1 MSVRAKMEG
10 LGETGRWQQRGM
22 GRHRQRRAVRR
33 QRQRTVSNVQ
43 SMTLSFATLLLVV
56 LSQFLVMEMTGV
68 ESFSFVS
75 DYCSTRSIYQSGR
88 CFLHPEL
95 SIPQSPIHYSPT
107 RSSLHM
113 SSKPPSPSRQ
123 PRRMLQKRTNR
134 QKKRHSFN
142 NQVLS
147 SKTAE
152 TKKSAMTEEIRPLIK
167 SVSRERGTDYWIDP
181 ADYEREVRRE
191 QERLERLQQLRKGG
205 KNNDKISDEKL
216 WSEVKAPY
224 KQNWIG
230 YFSVMVAILSML
242 LTKFP
247 ELLEPTTIIQYPDL

>member
-1 MSVRAKMEG
+1 
-10 LGETGRWQQRGM
+10 M
-22 GRHRQRRAVRR
+22 GPHHHHHRRRRCRRRCVRR
-33 QRQRTVSNVQ
+33 QRQSVVSVL
-43 SMTLSFATLLLVV
+43 SRPTLNYALTLLLVILSPILV
-56 LSQFLVMEMTGV
+56 LEMTDV
-68 ESFSFVS
+68 ESFLFTS
-75 DYCSTRSIYQSGR
+75 DCYDGRRRIGLSGR

-95 SIPQSPIHYSPT
+95 PLPRSISHAPSH
-107 RSSLHM
+107 SSLYL
-113 SSKPPSPSRQ
+113 SSRPPSPRQ

-134 QKKRHSFN
+134 QKKRTSFTSN

-152 TKKSAMTEEIRPLIK
+152 TKKSSMMADEIRPLIK

-191 QERLERLQQLRKGG
+191 QERLERLQRLRTGGG
-205 KNNDKISDEKL
+205 KNSDKMISDEKL